1 VTLETGTRLGPY
13 EIATL
18 VGIGGMGEVY
28 RAIDTNLKRP
38 VAVKVLQSS
47 VTGDPERLARFQ
59 REAELLAALNHP
71 NIASIYGLERAD
83 GRMAL
88 VMELVEGPTLADR
101 IAQGP
106 LPPEEAL
113 AIATQI
119 ADALETAH
127 ELGIIHRDLKPANLK
142 VRADG
147 TVKVLDFGLA
157 KAADP
162 GGDAAAD
169 ETAAPT
175 ITTPAMTRVGTI
187 LGTAAYMSPE
197 QARGRAVDKRSDIW
211 AFGCVLFEMLTGRRA
226 FEGDDVAEVLG
237 AVIHKAVA
245 WDRLPA
251 PTPVTVRAVLERCV
265 EKDPRQRIRD
275 MGDVRLALGGAFGTM
290 SSPTDAPSGVKV
302 RAVRRGFA
310 ATLAAALAGI
320 AAGAGGTWM
329 ARTPPST
336 ETVAFKIDTP
346 NAGDP
351 TAFAVSPD
359 GRQLVFL
366 QDDNGVQK
374 LWLRPLAATSGR
386 VIPGTEGAS
395 SPFWSP
401 DSRKVA
407 YFSPDGL
414 EQVDLAAGTRSVI
427 ARVRNAITAGGTWSA
442 RDLILF
448 ANAGTGVTKG
458 IFRVSASGGDP
469 QPVTTMAPGD
479 NMHGWPEFLPDG
491 RHFLYVR
498 RFADGRSDLVW
509 RDLESTEE
517 RVVRPLAS
525 KAWYSPT
532 GHLVFHIEGPV
543 LAQRFDASAG
553 AVSGDAIQVAG
564 NTWSL
569 FNVRSALA
577 LSPAGILAHRADDS
591 AGNAVGQVSWVDRS
605 GKMLAAVSP
614 PGDFRNITLDRSGE
628 LIAANTARDVWM
640 LDASRGT
647 RSRLTFDAANDNPVF
662 SPDGG
667 TILFSSTRSPR
678 GIYRKAASGAGAE
691 QLLVADQEALPRDW
705 SPNGRFVSLEKGRDL
720 WILPLDGDRRAFP
733 YLATPAAEQGGQ
745 FSPDGRWI
753 AYWSDETGRDEVF
766 LQDFPAKGTKFQ
778 VSTGGGS
785 EPRWRRD
792 GRELF
797 YLDSVGQL
805 MSVAVTLAPEFR
817 LGVAVPVFRT
827 QLLSLPVAG
836 SRRYGV
842 SADGQRFL
850 MNVVGGTSLPPI
862 TVILNWQKAL
872 EGR

>member
-1 VTLETGTRLGPY
+1 
-13 EIATL
+13 
-18 VGIGGMGEVY
+18 
-28 RAIDTNLKRP
+28 
-38 VAVKVLQSS
+38 
-47 VTGDPERLARFQ
+47 
-59 REAELLAALNHP
+59 
-71 NIASIYGLERAD
+71 
-83 GRMAL
+83 
-88 VMELVEGPTLADR
+88 
-101 IAQGP
+101 
-106 LPPEEAL
+106 
-113 AIATQI
+113 
-119 ADALETAH
+119 
-127 ELGIIHRDLKPANLK
+127 
-142 VRADG
+142 
-147 TVKVLDFGLA
+147 
-157 KAADP
+157 
-162 GGDAAAD
+162 
-169 ETAAPT
+169 
-175 ITTPAMTRVGTI
+175 
-187 LGTAAYMSPE
+187 
-197 QARGRAVDKRSDIW
+197 
-211 AFGCVLFEMLTGRRA
+211 
-226 FEGDDVAEVLG
+226 
-237 AVIHKAVA
+237 
-245 WDRLPA
+245 
-251 PTPVTVRAVLERCV
+251 
-265 EKDPRQRIRD
+265 
-275 MGDVRLALGGAFGTM
+275 
-290 SSPTDAPSGVKV
+290 
-302 RAVRRGFA
+302 
-310 ATLAAALAGI
+310 
-320 AAGAGGTWM
+320 
-329 ARTPPST
+329 
-336 ETVAFKIDTP
+336 
-346 NAGDP
+346 
-351 TAFAVSPD
+351 
-359 GRQLVFL
+359 
-366 QDDNGVQK
+366 
-374 LWLRPLAATSGR
+374 
-386 VIPGTEGAS
+386 
-395 SPFWSP
+395 
-401 DSRKVA
+401 
-407 YFSPDGL
+407 
-414 EQVDLAAGTRSVI
+414 
-427 ARVRNAITAGGTWSA
+427 
-442 RDLILF
+442 
-448 ANAGTGVTKG
+448 
-458 IFRVSASGGDP
+458 
-469 QPVTTMAPGD
+469 
-479 NMHGWPEFLPDG
+479 
-491 RHFLYVR
+491 
-498 RFADGRSDLVW
+498 
-509 RDLESTEE
+509 
-517 RVVRPLAS
+517 VVRPLAS